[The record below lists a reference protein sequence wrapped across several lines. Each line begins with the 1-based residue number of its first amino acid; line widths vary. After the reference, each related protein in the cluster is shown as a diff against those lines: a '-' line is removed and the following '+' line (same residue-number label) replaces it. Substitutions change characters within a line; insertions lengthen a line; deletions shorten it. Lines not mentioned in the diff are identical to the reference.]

1 MNVSLT
7 AGYEGISQTCFE
19 NVFLKY
25 YAANFGVFFLR
36 TDHGDKRHIV
46 QTVDK
51 NPLKLQKRS
60 IYLTL
65 QNYVVK

>member
-1 MNVSLT
+1 MKASHKL
-7 AGYEGISQTCFE
+7 AE

-25 YAANFGVFFLR
+25 YAANFIFFLL

-51 NPLKLQKRS
+51 NPLELQKRS

-65 QNYVVK
+65 AKLCGEIVGHVTES